1 MVGKNG
7 IIKMIMKSVMP
18 LINSELDR
26 LLIDTAPFKLEV
38 DINDKKEV
46 EFIVTKESDGEL
58 VKYPL
63 SECSGF
69 EKTVSA
75 LALRC
80 VMSKI
85 SCLPKP
91 NLVVFDEIFGKVA
104 NENLELIGNFF
115 QKCSEMFPNIFLIT
129 HNQLIKDWSN
139 KIITIKKKN
148 HISSLLLK

>member
-1 MVGKNG
+1 MV
-7 IIKMIMKSVMP
+7 MKSVMP

-26 LLIDTAPFKLEV
+26 LLMDTAPFKLEV

-46 EFIVTKESDGEL
+46 EFLVTKDDIT
-58 VKYPL
+58 YPL

-91 NLVVFDEIFGKVA
+91 NLVVFDEVFGKVA
-104 NENLELIGNFF
+104 DSNLDLIGNFF

-129 HNQLIKDWSN
+129 HNQLIKDWAN
-139 KIITIKKKN
+139 KIITIKKKKN
-148 HISSLLLK
+148 ISSLLLK